1 MNLNLKSIFSFS
13 VLFFMMQFLS
23 ASDNGANQWRNNQN
37 VWQDQTINGI
47 NRLPSR
53 STTYSFRRVDWAL
66 DGDREKSEYMS
77 LNGQWKFNFSED
89 MALLPPVFIKWSTIH
104 HHGKLFL
111 FLHVG
116 RCRDMAIL
124 YIQILFILSL
134 LVRHILTGIIRRGV
148 ISRSLLFLTSGR
160 ATGLYSISEASIR
173 DLMYG

>member
-13 VLFFMMQFLS
+13 VLFFFMQSLS

-89 MALLPPVFIKWSTIH
+89 MALAPAGFYKVEYNSSSWKTIPVPSCWEMQ
-104 HHGKLFL
+104 GY
-111 FLHVG
+111 G
-116 RCRDMAIL
+116 
-124 YIQILFILSL
+124 YPIQILFILSL

-160 ATGLYSISEASIR
+160 TTGLYSISEASIR

>member
-1 MNLNLKSIFSFS
+1 
-13 VLFFMMQFLS
+13 MQSLS

-89 MALLPPVFIKWSTIH
+89 MALAPAGFYKVEYNSSSWKTIPVP
-104 HHGKLFL
+104 
-111 FLHVG
+111 
-116 RCRDMAIL
+116 
-124 YIQILFILSL
+124 SL
-134 LVRHILTGIIRRGV
+134 LGDAGIWLSYIYKYYL
-148 ISRSLLFLTSGR
+148 SFP
-160 ATGLYSISEASIR
+160 
-173 DLMYG
+173 